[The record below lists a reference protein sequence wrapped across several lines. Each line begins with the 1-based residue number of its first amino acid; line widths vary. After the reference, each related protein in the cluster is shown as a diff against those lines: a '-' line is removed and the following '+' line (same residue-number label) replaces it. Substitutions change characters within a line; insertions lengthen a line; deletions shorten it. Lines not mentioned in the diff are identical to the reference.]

1 MALVLYPTNG
11 YDSFVSLAD
20 ATNYITKYTLQLD
33 SWSAFDTTTQEA
45 LLRIAAQR
53 LTSNSDELLFPITP
67 IPDCIPIAQALM
79 ASQDGKYGFS
89 SGLIYDDKGAT
100 KREKVSVIEVEY
112 YDTKGNYSTTAP
124 LIPPQ
129 LSGCLEAIGYYLAA
143 NISGLSQ
150 TILGRS

>member
-1 MALVLYPTNG
+1 MALTLYPIDG
-11 YDSFVSLAD
+11 YDTFVSLTD
-20 ATNYITKYTLQLD
+20 ATEYISKYTLQIE
-33 SWSAFDTTTQEA
+33 SWSAFDITTKEA

-53 LTSNSDELLFPITP
+53 LLSNSDELLFPINP
-67 IPDCIPIAQALM
+67 IPECVPIAQALM

-89 SGLIYDDKGAT
+89 SGLIYDGKGTT

-124 LIPPQ
+124 LIPNSV
-129 LSGCLEAIGYYLAA
+129 SGCLESIGYYVETKV
-143 NISGLSQ
+143 NGLNQ